1 MRVGIVLGTRPEII
15 KLAPVIEE
23 VGSRSLERTVIH
35 TNQHYDWEM
44 DAQFFEEMELPAPD
58 LNLGVGSGRHGA
70 QTAQM
75 LAAIELA
82 VEERELT
89 HVIVQGDTNSGLAG
103 ALAAAKLLRSVAH
116 VEAGLRS
123 YDMRMP
129 EELNRRLIDHIS
141 HDLFPPTAIAH
152 SVLTGESVPGRVHD
166 PSGNTVVDAVL
177 RYAPRSA
184 VPLGEREA
192 RILLTLHRPENVDHE
207 DVLRSILAGVE
218 RVAEQAR
225 LDVVFPAHPRTR
237 ERLTQFGIDL
247 PPRIELAPLQ
257 SFRELLALQAGSRLV
272 MTDSGGV
279 QEEACVLGSPCVVL
293 RTHTDR
299 PETIEVSASRLA
311 GVEREAIAAAGE
323 AMLALDRIDWDQ
335 PFGDGSSSRR
345 IVDALVAAD
354 PVATAGISD

>member
-1 MRVGIVLGTRPEII
+1 MRIGIVLGTRPEII

-23 VGSRSLERTVIH
+23 VGARSLECVVIH

-44 DAQFFEEMELPAPD
+44 DAQFFEEMELPAAD

-75 LAAIELA
+75 LTAIETA
-82 VEERELT
+82 IEERELT
-89 HVIVQGDTNSGLAG
+89 HVVVQGDTNSGLAG
-103 ALAAAKLLRSVAH
+103 ALAAAKLLRRVAH

-141 HDLFPPTAIAH
+141 HDLFPPTPTAH
-152 SVLTGESVPGRVHD
+152 AVLTGESVPGRVHD

-177 RYAPRSA
+177 RYSPRSG
-184 VPLGEREA
+184 VPIAEREPT
-192 RILLTLHRPENVDHE
+192 ILLTLHRPENVDHE
-207 DVLRSILAGVE
+207 EVLRSILAGVAQ
-218 RVAEQAR
+218 VAALAD

-237 ERLTQFGIDL
+237 ERLKQFDIAL
-247 PPRIELAPLQ
+247 PARIELAPLQ
-257 SFRELLALQAGSRLV
+257 SFRRLLALQAGARLV

-279 QEEACVLGSPCVVL
+279 QEEACVLGSPSVVL

-299 PETIEVSASRLA
+299 PETIDVGASQLA
-311 GVEREAIAAAGE
+311 GVERDAIVAAGE
-323 AMLALDRIDWDQ
+323 AMLAVERIDWEQ
-335 PFGDGSSSRR
+335 PFGDGSAARA
-345 IVDALVAAD
+345 IVDLLVAPGAA
-354 PVATAGISD
+354 PVPSASD

>member
-1 MRVGIVLGTRPEII
+1 VKVGIVLGTRPEII

-23 VGSRSLERTVIH
+23 VEARSLECTLIH

-70 QTAQM
+70 QTARM
-75 LAAIELA
+75 LTAIEAAIE
-82 VEERELT
+82 EQELT

-103 ALAAAKLLRSVAH
+103 ALAGAKLLRRVAH

-141 HDLFPPTAIAH
+141 HDLFPPTPTAQA
-152 SVLTGESVPGRVHD
+152 VLTGESVPGRVHD
-166 PSGNTVVDAVL
+166 PRGNTVVDAVL
-177 RYAPRSA
+177 RYSPRSG
-184 VPLGEREA
+184 VPIAEREGT
-192 RILLTLHRPENVDHE
+192 ILLTLHRPENVDHE
-207 DVLRSILAGVE
+207 EILRSILAGVAD
-218 RVAEQAR
+218 VATDAD

-237 ERLTQFGIDL
+237 ERLKRFGISL
-247 PPRIELAPLQ
+247 PPRIELVPLQ
-257 SFRELLALQAGSRLV
+257 SFRQLLGLQASARLV

-279 QEEACVLGSPCVVL
+279 QEEACVLGSPSVVL

-299 PETIEVSASRLA
+299 PETIEVGASRLA
-311 GVEREAIAAAGE
+311 GVEREAIVSAAE
-323 AMLALDRIDWDQ
+323 AMLALERIDWEQ
-335 PFGDGSSSRR
+335 PFGDGTASRA
-345 IVDALVAAD
+345 IVEELVASEPT
-354 PVATAGISD
+354 PVPSGSD